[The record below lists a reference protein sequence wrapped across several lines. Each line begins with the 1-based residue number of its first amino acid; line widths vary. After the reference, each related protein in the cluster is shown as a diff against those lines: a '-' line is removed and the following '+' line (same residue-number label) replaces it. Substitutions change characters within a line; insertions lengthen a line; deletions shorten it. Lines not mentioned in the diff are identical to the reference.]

1 MSLKLKLKPK
11 EKVIIGGAVLIN
23 GGSHAEFSVEN
34 RVPILR
40 SKDIMTEEQADSH
53 CKKIYFLLQLMY
65 IEQKRSQEH
74 YNMYLKLVKE
84 LISAA
89 PSMVSMLYEV
99 SESLLEDDFYK
110 ALKRAKK
117 LIAYESEA
125 MDRARDSLLG
135 AGV

>member
-1 MSLKLKLKPK
+1 MPLKLKLKPK
-11 EKVIIGGAVLIN
+11 EKVIIGGAVLVN

-40 SKDIMTEEQADSH
+40 SKDIMTEDEADSH

-74 YNMYLKLVKE
+74 YDMYLQLVKE
-84 LISAA
+84 LIAAA
-89 PSMVSMLYEV
+89 PSMVGMLYEV

-117 LIAYESEA
+117 LIAYEAKAIDQAREA
-125 MDRARDSLLG
+125 LIG
-135 AGV
+135 A